1 MKIIAN
7 LIQRLKTIKLVTNIE
22 VYRTNSDVF
31 FVENK

>member
-7 LIQRLKTIKLVTNIE
+7 LSQRLKTRKLVTNIE

-31 FVENK
+31 FVEDK